1 MDLRHQLK
9 YLMENLYT
17 AGHSIEK
24 KFTVKDADPKQLE
37 VGILVEYEHTDL
49 KEEATK
55 IALDHLSAV
64 RNYYTRLIKAG
75 LVDEKKALDKFYE
88 LYPDEKEEK

>member
-1 MDLRHQLK
+1 MNLKEQLK
-9 YLMENLYT
+9 YLMEDLAT

-55 IALDHLSAV
+55 IAIDHLSSV
-64 RNYYTRLIKAG
+64 SDYYTKLIKSG
-75 LVDEKKALDKFYE
+75 LVDEKDALDKFYE